1 LNNIYKNIEL
11 VTLPPRRTPAIVSD
25 KISGI
30 INNKIV
36 CELGCAEGDNMLLMQ
51 RFAKEVIG
59 IDLNNDRLEIA
70 IKRKLDVRV
79 SDYRVDNLPEADI
92 YYFWPSNV
100 LRDTPYLIWKIFKTQ
115 KFQGII
121 ISGSD
126 SSINSERFISYIFSI
141 FSCLKKIDYN
151 EGHGHRE
158 FGTFHLNIM
167 YGSNLNGIIMPILGS
182 MVYGLRLLSFI
193 KLRLKNIAEK

>member
-1 LNNIYKNIEL
+1 MNNIYKNIEL

-30 INNKIV
+30 IKNKVV

-59 IDLNNDRLEIA
+59 IDLNNDRLGIA

-115 KFQGII
+115 NFQGII

-126 SSINSERFISYIFSI
+126 SSIRSERFISYIFSI
-141 FSCLKKIDYN
+141 FSCLKIINYN
-151 EGHGHRE
+151 EGQGHRE

-167 YGSNLNGIIMPILGS
+167 YASNFNGIFMPILGL

-193 KLRLKNIAEK
+193 KLRLKDIAEE